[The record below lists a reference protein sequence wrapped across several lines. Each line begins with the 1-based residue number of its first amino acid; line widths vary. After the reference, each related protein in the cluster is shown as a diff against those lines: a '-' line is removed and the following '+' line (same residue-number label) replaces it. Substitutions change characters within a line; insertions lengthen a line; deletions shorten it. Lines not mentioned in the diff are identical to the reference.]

1 MENSITKTVKKDLVI
16 IGGGPAGMAAAVAAY
31 EAGLRD
37 ILILERDDALGGIL
51 RQCIHNGFGLHRFG
65 EELTGPEYAYRYEEK
80 VREYG
85 IPFMLNTMVTEITAD
100 KRVSAMNADEGI
112 FIIEARAIILAMGC
126 RERPKGALNIAGRR
140 PAGIYTA
147 GTAQKFV
154 NMSFKYLY
162 CYSDVKDYIHK
173 FADCHLP
180 LDKYTVKWIRSLKNK
195 EINRRLTQKNN
206 AWANIDEALY
216 NDIQNFVSESLAA
229 GIEYTVSYDPRR
241 ADGGKCRLP
250 QNRLETE
257 FIVWHQE
264 KINELRGIMKKITD
278 DEMERLGLTW
288 IGS

>member
-1 MENSITKTVKKDLVI
+1 M
-16 IGGGPAGMAAAVAAY
+16 
-31 EAGLRD
+31 D
-37 ILILERDDALGGIL
+37 ILDKEREAFIEGAKLNKKTLSLKNPDDYYVGMEKAFDDAFNQYA
-51 RQCIHNGFGLHRFG
+51 RRKKVKYAENKR
-65 EELTGPEYAYRYEEK
+65 ELMKDVAEKLYEYFTAD
-80 VREYG
+80 
-85 IPFMLNTMVTEITAD
+85 ITPFDVCFNECITASKKILD
-100 KRVSAMNADEGI
+100 NGLFGI
-112 FIIEARAIILAMGC
+112 
-126 RERPKGALNIAGRR
+126 
-140 PAGIYTA
+140 
-147 GTAQKFV
+147 AQKFV

-162 CYSDVKDYIHK
+162 CYGDAKDYIHK

-216 NDIQNFVSESLAA
+216 NGIQNFVSESLAA